1 MTPYEVK
8 TNAKMLHENPLW
20 KEILRMMKHHGV
32 KDWLDSNDPVVK
44 ERMHC
49 KVNVIMEL
57 EKSIEDTLNAR
68 ENEEDAA

>member
-20 KEILRMMKHHGV
+20 KEILKIMKNNRV
-32 KDWLDSNDPVVK
+32 IDWISSTDPVVQQK
-44 ERMHC
+44 MHC
-49 KVNVIMEL
+49 EINAIMEL

>member
-20 KEILRMMKHHGV
+20 KEILRMMKNNCV
-32 KDWLDSNDPVVK
+32 IDWINSTDPEKK

-49 KVNVIMEL
+49 TVNAIMEL

>member
-20 KEILRMMKHHGV
+20 KEILRVMKNNRV
-32 KDWLDSNDPVVK
+32 IDWINSTDPVVQQ
-44 ERMHC
+44 RMHC
-49 KVNVIMEL
+49 EVNAIMEL
-57 EKSIEDTLNAR
+57 EKSILDTLNAR